1 MIQSQQTNAL
11 VLEDGN
17 QATKS
22 IKMSIDWESEEFLM
36 QTLSKNFYADS
47 IGSICR
53 ELSSNALDSH
63 RRANVTDIP
72 IVVSFKKNEMDNYE
86 FSVTDNGI
94 GLDYNDV
101 VNIVSKY
108 GRSTARGVEGLLGM
122 LGYGFKSPISYTS
135 SFTFIIRKDG
145 IERKCMMYD
154 GEDGMRI
161 DLLDE
166 DSTTEPNGVKVIV
179 PVKYE
184 DAKDFYNKIQEQLC
198 YFESV
203 YFNVDCRY
211 GTIDNNFKI
220 TRYDNFQVSELN
232 HDNSLHIC
240 LDNVY
245 YPIDYS
251 KLGIDRISV
260 PVGLRFSLSDGIY
273 PTPNRETI
281 RYVPEAKATIIN
293 KIKTV
298 ATKLVEMYNESVK
311 DTDDIDKIVKFY
323 SNDSKLL
330 DIGHKYNIDIDDII
344 KYSSVSCKEPSLTGI
359 SKMDLRFLCKKKMD
373 RLMENYTI
381 SFNTR
386 RGKIRES
393 KGIETLNFYQLSH
406 NTIYKYSDRLG
417 KLKRQY
423 INSTICKDCLI
434 VKKTRK
440 RYLFPT
446 GGYSYNDNSYY
457 TFLNLQ
463 NHPREDWRT
472 LIKELQF
479 IEGIYEKRFI
489 DLDALE
495 VPKEWIDAH
504 KVTRSYS
511 KKNGHQ
517 KLEGEISC
525 KRAEPLE
532 RYVDGKNCKFTSFS
546 IDLGKIPSTKGFY
559 IYTSHENNDK
569 LNVLYK
575 IAKEQHIT
583 FITFSD
589 RELKRLK
596 DANIHNLI
604 SYEKFMEG
612 NNTKFKRLVTAYLI
626 NKLVG
631 ENRYLFNNRSSLS
644 SVSTDLVGKL
654 DLLYDYYLTNYSS
667 GSETLYDEM
676 VNIAKEYSLFDYS
689 VYDTYR
695 EIKETLDK
703 FPFLNVLCKAMQYD
717 NSTRNPI
724 IVDLLKYNKYKVN
737 LEHYENSNKQTETNI

>member
-1 MIQSQQTNAL
+1 MIQTQQTNAL
-11 VLEDGN
+11 VLEDGS

-47 IGSICR
+47 IGSLCR
-53 ELSSNALDSH
+53 EISSNSIDSC

-72 IVVSFKKNEMDNYE
+72 IIVSFKKNEMDNYE
-86 FSVTDNGI
+86 FSVEDRGV
-94 GLDYNDV
+94 GLDYDDV
-101 VNIVSKY
+101 VDIVSKY
-108 GRSTARGVEGLLGM
+108 GRSTARGDEGLLGLM
-122 LGYGFKSPISYTS
+122 GYGFKSPMAYTS

-145 IERKCMMYD
+145 IERKCMMYE

-184 DAKDFYNKIQEQLC
+184 DVKDFYNKIQEQLC

-203 YFNVDCRY
+203 YFDVDCRY

-232 HDNSLHIC
+232 HDDSLHIC

-273 PTPNRETI
+273 PTPNREQI
-281 RYVPEAKATIIN
+281 RYTSEAKSIIIN

-311 DTDDIDKIVKFY
+311 DIDDIDKIVKFY

-330 DIGHKYNIDIDDII
+330 DIGHKHNIDIDDVI
-344 KYSSVSCKEPSLTGI
+344 KYSSVSCKEPSLKGI
-359 SKMDLRFLCKKKMD
+359 SKMDLRFLCKKRMD
-373 RLMENYTI
+373 KLMENYTI

-386 RGKIRES
+386 RGRIRES
-393 KGIETLNFYQLSH
+393 RGMETLIFYQLTH

-423 INSTICKDCLI
+423 INSIICKDCLI

-440 RYLFPT
+440 RELFPT

-457 TFLNLQ
+457 TFLDLHT
-463 NHPREDWRT
+463 HPREDWRI

-479 IEGIYEKRFI
+479 IESIYEKRFI
-489 DLDALE
+489 DLDTLE
-495 VPKEWIDAH
+495 VPKAYIDAH
-504 KVTRSYS
+504 KVTRSY

-532 RYVDGKNCKFTSFS
+532 RYVDGRNCKFTPFS
-546 IDLGKIPSTKGFY
+546 IDLGKLPSTKGFY
-559 IYTSHENNDK
+559 IYTGHENNDK

-575 IAKEQHIT
+575 IAKEQKIT

-596 DANIHNLI
+596 DADIHNLI

-612 NNTKFKRLVTAYLI
+612 NNAKFKRLVTAYLT
-626 NKLVG
+626 NKLVR
-631 ENRYLFNNRSSLS
+631 ENSHLFSNRSSLS
-644 SVSTDLVGKL
+644 NVSTDLVGKL
-654 DLLYDYYLTNYSS
+654 DLLYDYYNTNYSS

-689 VYDTYR
+689 VYDVYR

-703 FPFLNVLCKAMQYD
+703 FPFLNALCKVMQYD
-717 NSTRNPI
+717 NSARNPI
-724 IVDLLKYNKYKVN
+724 IVDLLKYHKYKVN
-737 LEHYENSNKQTETNI
+737 LEHYTNQQTETNI